1 VPHLR
6 AEQKHLLGID
16 LPVMLWTG
24 GEWYSDCGVTDAG
37 RRQHAAPRNMPT
49 LKVAKP
55 LIEELKPQA
64 NDQAYRDQSVR
75 GFGVNVT
82 PAGRKGPFAMCRT
95 TDGQR
100 PSPSHSHPHSTEPQ
114 T

>member
-1 VPHLR
+1 MFPRVVPHLR

-49 LKVAKP
+49 LKVTKP

-64 NDQAYRDQSVR
+64 NDQVYRGQNLR
-75 GFGVNVT
+75 GLSDGSAPETDRVT
-82 PAGRKGPFAMCRT
+82 
-95 TDGQR
+95 
-100 PSPSHSHPHSTEPQ
+100 
-114 T
+114 